1 MAAIQRRIGQNRFA
15 WVLLVPNLL
24 IFGTFTYLPIALNFV
39 YATTGGLAVLPSER
53 SFVGLE
59 NFASLLD
66 CANYLDPSSCSK
78 DLFWRALFNTAR
90 FVVLQVGFMILFS
103 LITALVL
110 DREIKGR
117 GFFRGV
123 FFYPVLLSP
132 VVVALIW
139 KWILQREGVLNAWI
153 AAFGGEPILWLMDAG
168 WSFFWVV
175 FVSIW
180 AHMGFYTLI
189 LLAGLQA
196 IPKDVYEAA
205 EMDAASPWRKLTRI
219 TLPLLMPNMLVVIVL
234 ALIKSVQTFD
244 EIYVLTGGGPGSAT
258 MLIVQYI
265 YETGFAAQPRL
276 YGLAA
281 AASLLLAGLLMILTL
296 LQLRV
301 NRSSYRG

>member
-1 MAAIQRRIGQNRFA
+1 M
-15 WVLLVPNLL
+15 
-24 IFGTFTYLPIALNFV
+24 NFV
-39 YATTGGLAVLPSER
+39 YATTGGLAVLPTER
-53 SFVGLE
+53 PFVGLE

-66 CANYLDPSSCSK
+66 CRDYFDPSSCSK
-78 DLFWRALFNTAR
+78 DLFWRSLFNTAR

-110 DREIKGR
+110 NREIRGR

-153 AAFGGEPILWLMDAG
+153 VAFGGEPVQWLLDAG

-205 EMDAASPWRKLTRI
+205 EMDAASPWRVLTRI
-219 TLPLLMPNMLVVIVL
+219 TLPLLMPNMLVVVVL
-234 ALIKSVQTFD
+234 ALIKGVQTFD

-276 YGLAA
+276 
-281 AASLLLAGLLMILTL
+281 
-296 LQLRV
+296 
-301 NRSSYRG
+301 